1 MYESRKADID
11 TMRARFDREIAERL
25 PAARATAHEYLGML
39 TALIDKVESGP
50 VGDPRLAEL
59 DTTGA
64 LSRVE
69 ELEEWAEKER
79 HRVRRA
85 LMDIA

>member
-59 DTTGA
+59 
-64 LSRVE
+64 
-69 ELEEWAEKER
+69 EEWAEKER